1 MRKVH
6 LMMSLVMFF
15 ILPATPALSQFNYL
29 AFNNE
34 STPELIIKQVDQYD
48 FSTVIHFTY
57 NTISSLRFNGSEDI
71 KLTQAGEAKGM
82 INSYNLP
89 LDEKVHM
96 FNETGEYL
104 NFSLEFEK
112 IDISK
117 PFEISSVNSRYFDFE
132 KVSIDT
138 AQKGVFQ
145 NVDAFVSQTPSREY
159 YVFYH
164 EGFPVLKYAY
174 KGIVL
179 AVKLQYDQNY
189 GSFFQP
195 QIIVQNYNKKDV
207 LVDPSKIF
215 AQYGIKGK
223 YFNALV
229 IDYKKYLNNV
239 KRVQSNERFY
249 TGLVDG
255 IAAISAGYSYISANS
270 NTYVTANGR
279 TLNYGFFGN
288 NLYANAGYSS
298 GSAYT
303 STNVSGRSFDGGK
316 VFIAAQVAKQNMDN
330 LKVQQVQKLNTL
342 QSGYVKLNTIFT
354 NSDYEG
360 YINIPYAKNADKF
373 LMKIEINNNEFF
385 FEWDDKE
392 LKNLIM

>member
-1 MRKVH
+1 
-6 LMMSLVMFF
+6 MFF

>member
-1 MRKVH
+1 
-6 LMMSLVMFF
+6 MSF
-15 ILPATPALSQFNYL
+15 ILLATPTFSQYNYL
-29 AFNNE
+29 EFKNE
-34 STPELIIKQVDQYD
+34 STPELVIKQVDQYD
-48 FSTVIHFTY
+48 FSTVVHFTY
-57 NTISSLRFNGSEDI
+57 NTISNLRFNGSEDI
-71 KLTQAGEAKGM
+71 KIMQGDKPKEM
-82 INSYNLP
+82 ITSYNLP

-96 FNETGEYL
+96 FNETGEHL

-112 IDISK
+112 IDLGM
-117 PFEISSVNSRYFDFE
+117 PLQISSANSKYFNFE
-132 KVSIDT
+132 SVSIDT
-138 AQKGVFQ
+138 TQKGVFQ

-179 AVKLQYDQNY
+179 AVKLQYDQTY
-189 GSFFQP
+189 GAHFQP
-195 QIIVQNYNKKDV
+195 QIIVQNYNKKDI
-207 LVDPSKIF
+207 LVDPAKIF

-223 YFNALV
+223 HFNALV

-239 KRVQSNERFY
+239 KRAQSNERFY

-279 TLNYGFFGN
+279 SLNYGFFGN

-298 GSAYT
+298 GSAYA

-316 VFIAAQVAKQNMDN
+316 VFMAAQIAKQNMDN
-330 LKVQQVQKLNTL
+330 LRAQQVQKLNTL
-342 QSGYVKLNTIFT
+342 QSGYIKLNTIFT